1 MVIEVNAQ
9 PRANHGK
16 GANRRL
22 RRAGRVPGV
31 LYGAK
36 QAPQS
41 IELDHNA
48 LIHQLKL
55 EGFRASILDL
65 KLDGGSEQVLLRNVQ
80 MHPFKL
86 MVLHVDFQRVA
97 KDQKI
102 HMAVPLHFINEEVA
116 PGVKLGGG
124 IIGHIT
130 TTLDISCLPVD
141 LPEYIEVDVS
151 QLQLNDTLHVSD
163 LKLPQ
168 GVESLALNRGED
180 PPVAT
185 VTLPRAAIEEEAA
198 VTAATGA
205 EAVTPTAAAAPGE
218 KAEKKE

>member
-1 MVIEVNAQ
+1 MAIEVNAQ
-9 PRANHGK
+9 PRAAHGK

-22 RRAGRVPGV
+22 RRMGRVPGV

-36 QAPQS
+36 QEPQS

-55 EGFRASILDL
+55 EGFRASILEL
-65 KLDGGSEQVLLRNVQ
+65 KLDGGAEQVLLRNVQ
-80 MHPFKL
+80 MHPFKPI
-86 MVLHVDFQRVA
+86 VLHVDFQRVA

-124 IIGHIT
+124 IIGHIM
-130 TTLDISCLPVD
+130 TTLDITCLPAD
-141 LPEYIEVDVS
+141 LPEYIDVDVS

-168 GVESLALNRGED
+168 GVEALALNRGED
-180 PPVAT
+180 PPVVT
-185 VTLPRAAIEEEAA
+185 VTLPRAAVEEEAA
-198 VTAATGA
+198 
-205 EAVTPTAAAAPGE
+205 AAAAAAEPVAPAAPAAPAE
-218 KAEKKE
+218 KAEK

>member
-130 TTLDISCLPVD
+130 TTLDISCLPID

-163 LKLPQ
+163 LKLPH

-185 VTLPRAAIEEEAA
+185 VTLPRAAVEEEAA
-198 VTAATGA
+198 VTAPVGA